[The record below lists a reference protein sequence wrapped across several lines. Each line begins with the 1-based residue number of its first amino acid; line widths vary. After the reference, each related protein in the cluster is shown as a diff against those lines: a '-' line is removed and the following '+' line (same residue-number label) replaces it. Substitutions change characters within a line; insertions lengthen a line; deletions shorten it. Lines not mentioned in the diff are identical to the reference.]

1 MRPDDPRHGSTRGAT
16 AHYREGSELCPPCRE
31 ARRIACRR
39 NKKNR
44 RRGWS
49 GYVPIN
55 KTQRHLKELQ
65 RLGWSYVTIAELS
78 GVSTGSISRI
88 ATGDVAT
95 TLTRN
100 AARIQAIPLRPREA
114 TTIPAW
120 RVQRRLQALQAIGW
134 SLAEIG
140 RRTGWSAQNLNA
152 LLANRWRDREEV
164 TLRTFELIDT
174 AYREMAMRPPAE
186 DRWVKAV
193 RSRAA
198 SKGWRSPMLWD
209 DIDDI
214 DENPALEDVCS
225 NGRCAGSVVALG
237 LCRTHY
243 NAQARGKAA

>member
-49 GYVPIN
+49 GYVPAD
-55 KTQRHLKELQ
+55 KTRRHIKELQ
-65 RLGWSYVTIAELS
+65 ALGWSYAAISELS

-88 ATGDVAT
+88 ATGDVTT
-95 TLTRN
+95 TLTRS
-100 AARIQAIPLRPREA
+100 AARIQALPLRPRPGA
-114 TTIPAW
+114 SIPAW

-134 SLAEIG
+134 SLVEIG
-140 RRTGWSAQNLNA
+140 RHTGWSPQNLNS
-152 LLANRWRDREEV
+152 LLANRWRDREGV
-164 TLRTFELIDT
+164 TPATFELVDA
-174 AYREMAMRPPAE
+174 AYRDMAMRPPAE

-198 SKGWRSPMLWD
+198 AKGWLSPMAWD
-209 DIDDI
+209 DIDDPNETPVR
-214 DENPALEDVCS
+214 DTVCS
-225 NGRCAGSVVALG
+225 DGLCAGSVIALG
-237 LCRTHY
+237 LCRAHY
-243 NAQARGKAA
+243 KARARREAA